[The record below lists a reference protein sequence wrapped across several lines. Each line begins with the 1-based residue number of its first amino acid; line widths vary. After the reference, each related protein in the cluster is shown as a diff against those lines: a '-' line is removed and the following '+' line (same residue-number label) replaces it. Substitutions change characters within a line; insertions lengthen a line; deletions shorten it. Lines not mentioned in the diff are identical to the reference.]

1 MTRLQKEK
9 KIKKLVKEMIVES
22 HKAALKKIDKA
33 INCGA
38 LDIDSWDEKD
48 APMVVPKTITV
59 ALLESE
65 ASQYYGHGT
74 AYKKKIKKEVSNI
87 RYFI

>member
-1 MTRLQKEK
+1 ML
-9 KIKKLVKEMIVES
+9 VES

-33 INCGA
+33 ISCGA

-74 AYKKKIKKEVSNI
+74 THEKRIKNGVSNI